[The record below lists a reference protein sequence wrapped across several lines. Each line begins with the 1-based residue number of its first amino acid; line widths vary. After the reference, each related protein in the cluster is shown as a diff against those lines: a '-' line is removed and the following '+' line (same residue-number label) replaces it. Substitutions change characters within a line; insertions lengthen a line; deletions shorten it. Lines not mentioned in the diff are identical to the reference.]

1 MKAIKFFAISAMAA
15 AMITSCSNEDELSQ
29 SNYPS
34 DNIIRITAGVN
45 NAKTR
50 AEGAGTPLENPLSL
64 TVVNKYT
71 ETTLAAKYTYVN
83 KVFKKN
89 DNVWTCSEAEAQ
101 TQPLLWQNKETL
113 VDIAAL
119 APAQEGKFDGVYNK
133 ETRKFSS
140 FSYSVADDQST
151 SSDNNDLLYYYAKDF
166 KPGES
171 LKDGKLS
178 IQMNH
183 AFCMIDI
190 VVTLGTEFNKP
201 NVLDDSPI
209 VKVTL
214 GGTKIAANVD
224 VKNAPTSS
232 TTGTTEG
239 TTEGSTTTGSTT
251 ASFVTASG
259 EATDITTTKGT
270 FTPAVNAEKKADPEV
285 NAISSFSCIAI
296 PQTVAANTFKVSL
309 KTAGKLYEWTSD
321 KEITLQSGYR
331 YTLNLTM
338 GNDVV
343 LLKGGSI
350 SATPWTEITS
360 DKPLETD

>member
-50 AEGAGTPLENPLSL
+50 ADETAGTPLKNPLSL
-64 TVVNKYT
+64 TVVNKNANT
-71 ETTLAAKYTYVN
+71 ELANKYTHVN
-83 KVFKKN
+83 KVFSKDGN
-89 DNVWTCSEAEAQ
+89 GVWNCSE
-101 TQPLLWQNKETL
+101 TLLWQNDTQP
-113 VDIAAL
+113 VDIVAF
-119 APAQEGKFDGVYNK
+119 APAQDGKFNNVYANGSIQPI
-133 ETRKFSS
+133 T
-140 FSYSVADDQST
+140 YSVADDQSE
-151 SSDNNDLLYYYAKDF
+151 SSDNNDLLYYYAQGFVPKE
-166 KPGES
+166 K
-171 LKDGKLS
+171 LKDKKLS

-201 NVLDDSPI
+201 EVLDDSPI

-224 VKNAPTSS
+224 VLNA
-232 TTGTTEG
+232 
-239 TTEGSTTTGSTT
+239 
-251 ASFVTASG
+251 ASVVTAS
-259 EATDITTTKGT
+259 ETAAATDITTTKGT
-270 FTPAVNAEKKADPEV
+270 FTKAANAEA
-285 NAISSFSCIAI
+285 NAISRFSCIAI

-309 KTAGKLYEWTSD
+309 MTADKLYEWTSD

-331 YTLNLTM
+331 YTLNLSM

-343 LLKGGSI
+343 LLKGGSGSDNGGI
-350 SATPWTEITS
+350 TATKWTEITS

>member
-1 MKAIKFFAISAMAA
+1 MKAIKFFAITAMAA
-15 AMITSCSNEDELSQ
+15 AMFTSCSNEDELSQ

-64 TVVNKYT
+64 TVVNKNANT
-71 ETTLAAKYTYVN
+71 ELANKYTHVN
-83 KVFKKN
+83 KVFSKDGN
-89 DNVWTCSEAEAQ
+89 GVWNCSE
-101 TQPLLWQNKETL
+101 TLLWQNDTQP
-113 VDIAAL
+113 VDIVAF
-119 APAQEGKFDGVYNK
+119 APAPNDKFNGVY
-133 ETRKFSS
+133 TDGSIQPIT
-140 FSYSVADDQST
+140 YSVADDQST
-151 SSDNNDLLYYYAKDF
+151 KPDNNDLLYYYAPGI
-166 KPGES
+166 KPV
-171 LKDGKLS
+171 DKLVDKKLN
-178 IQMNH
+178 IEMNH

-201 NVLDDSPI
+201 EVLKESPI

-214 GGTKIAANVD
+214 GGTKIEANVD
-224 VKNAPTSS
+224 VKNAAT
-232 TTGTTEG
+232 
-239 TTEGSTTTGSTT
+239 TT

-270 FTPAVNAEKKADPEV
+270 FTPAVDAEANADPEK
-285 NAISSFSCIAI
+285 NAISNFSCIAI

-309 KTAGKLYEWTSD
+309 KTADKLYEWTSD

-331 YTLNLTM
+331 YTLELTM
-338 GNDVV
+338 GNNVV

-350 SATPWTEITS
+350 TAKPWTEITS

>member
-15 AMITSCSNEDELSQ
+15 AMFTSCSSEDELSQ

-50 AEGAGTPLENPLSL
+50 AEGAGVTQLEKPLSL
-64 TVVNKYT
+64 TVVNKNANT
-71 ETTLAAKYTYVN
+71 ELANKYTHVN
-83 KVFKKN
+83 KVFSKDGN
-89 DNVWTCSEAEAQ
+89 GVWNCSE
-101 TQPLLWQNKETL
+101 TLLWQNDTQP
-113 VDIAAL
+113 VDIVAF
-119 APAQEGKFDGVYNK
+119 APAPNDKFNGVY
-133 ETRKFSS
+133 TDGSIQPIT
-140 FSYSVADDQST
+140 YSVADDQST
-151 SSDNNDLLYYYAKDF
+151 KPDNNDLLYYYAPGI
-166 KPGES
+166 KPV
-171 LKDGKLS
+171 DKLVDKKLN
-178 IQMNH
+178 IEMNH

-201 NVLDDSPI
+201 EVLKESPI

-214 GGTKIAANVD
+214 GGTKIEANVD
-224 VKNAPTSS
+224 VKNAAT
-232 TTGTTEG
+232 
-239 TTEGSTTTGSTT
+239 TT

-270 FTPAVNAEKKADPEV
+270 FTPAVDAEANADPEK
-285 NAISSFSCIAI
+285 NAISNFSCIAI

-309 KTAGKLYEWTSD
+309 KTADKLYEWTSAEPVEL
-321 KEITLQSGYR
+321 KSGYK
-331 YTLNLTM
+331 YTLELSM
-338 GNDVV
+338 GNNVV

-350 SATPWTEITS
+350 TAKPWTEITS

>member
-15 AMITSCSNEDELSQ
+15 AMITSCSSEDELSQ

-34 DNIIRITAGVN
+34 DNIIRVTAGVN

-50 AEGAGTPLENPLSL
+50 AEGQGVTAMDKPFSL
-64 TVVNKYT
+64 TIVNRNT
-71 ETTLAAKYTYVN
+71 ESTELAAKYTYKD
-83 KVFKKN
+83 KVFSKSSSG
-89 DNVWTCSEAEAQ
+89 DWTCSE
-101 TQPLLWQNKETL
+101 TLLWQKATTP
-113 VDIAAL
+113 VDIVAF
-119 APAQEGKFDGVYNK
+119 APAQENKFRGVCDNDRNIK
-133 ETRKFSS
+133 PIT
-140 FSYSVADDQST
+140 YSVASDQST
-151 SSDNNDLLYYYAKDF
+151 SSDNNDLLYYYA
-166 KPGES
+166 PGFNPGKS
-171 LKDGKLS
+171 LVDKKLN
-178 IQMNH
+178 IQFNH

-201 NVLDDSPI
+201 EVLKESPI

-224 VKNAPTSS
+224 VTKA
-232 TTGTTEG
+232 
-239 TTEGSTTTGSTT
+239 
-251 ASFVTASG
+251 ASVVTVSETDA
-259 EATDITTTKGT
+259 ATDITTTKGS
-270 FTPAVNAEKKADPEV
+270 FDKAANAEA
-285 NAISSFSCIAI
+285 NAISRFSCIAI
-296 PQTVAANTFKVSL
+296 PQTVAGKTFKVSL
-309 KTAGKLYEWTSD
+309 MTAGKRYEWTSD

-331 YTLNLTM
+331 YTLKLSM